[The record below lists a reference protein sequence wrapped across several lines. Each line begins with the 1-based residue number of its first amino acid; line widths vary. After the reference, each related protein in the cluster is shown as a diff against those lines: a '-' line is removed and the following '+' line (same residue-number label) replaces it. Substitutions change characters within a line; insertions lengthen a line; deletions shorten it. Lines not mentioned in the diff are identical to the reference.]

1 MTDRAFLGE
10 FEQMMLAAVLRLGDQ
25 AYGAAILTEIAAQTG
40 RHVSSGA
47 LYVTLDRLEDKG
59 LIETRRADPTPERGG
74 RPKRFVRVTPEGLEA
89 LRDVREALL
98 KLWRGIEDRLETAKP
113 RS

>member
-10 FEQMMLAAVLRLGDQ
+10 FEQMVLASVLRLGEQ

-40 RHVSSGA
+40 RRVSSGA

-59 LIETRRADPTPERGG
+59 LIRSRRADPTPERGG
-74 RPKRFVRVTPEGLEA
+74 RPKRFVLVTSEGLGA
-89 LRDVREALL
+89 LRDVRQAML
-98 KLWRGIEDRLETAKP
+98 KLWRGIEDRLGP
-113 RS
+113 